1 MLTKIKTSFLNINHK
16 LFISLLV
23 MGLVPTI
30 YTTLRVFWLGNLPG
44 DWSYSIAGQL
54 SWINLIYEVINEAI
68 ILPLFY
74 FIGKVISDKKDLTNR
89 MKTGLLITFGI
100 YILLSIFIMTCTN
113 PLLKAMATDSSIIDA
128 SATYIRIEA
137 VANVFGILSQFAL
150 VGLVTLGKD
159 RLVYILTG
167 VKLLLCVI
175 LDLFLVSNLACSA
188 NLGVNGIGVSN
199 IIVNFII
206 FGTTLFLLAK
216 NGVNVSNKE
225 KMSFTWAKEFARVG
239 GISGLESFVR
249 NLAYMVMIARMV
261 NVVNE
266 QGTYWVANNF
276 IWGWMLLPIT
286 QLGELIKQETSTNK
300 NAVKNNTL
308 GYFTITTITILA
320 WCILIP
326 AYKPFMT
333 HVLNFSD
340 VDKLFELVMV
350 LFGFYIL
357 YAIQNVFDATF
368 YGLGKTHYMLFESI
382 VTNSIYYGIAFILY
396 ITGVW
401 TPTLIGIALL
411 FGIGNA
417 FDTIVSL
424 GAYWYLLRRHHINI
438 LDAEKDY
445 FFLKIFILKIY
456 LIIIYMVEKK

>member
-1 MLTKIKTSFLNINHK
+1 MLNKIVKSFKNINHK
-16 LFISLLV
+16 LFIALLV

-74 FIGKVISDKKDLTNR
+74 FIGKVLNDKKELTNR
-89 MKTGLLITFGI
+89 MKTGLLITLTI
-100 YILLSIFIMTCTN
+100 YIILSIFIMICIN

-128 SATYIRIEA
+128 SATYIRIET

-150 VGLVTLGKD
+150 VGLITLGRDKQ
-159 RLVYILTG
+159 VYILTG
-167 VKLLLCVI
+167 VKLVLCIV
-175 LDLFLVSNLACSA
+175 LDLFLVSSLACSV
-188 NLGVNGIGVSN
+188 NMGVNGIGISN
-199 IIVNFII
+199 IIVNLII
-206 FGTTLFLLAK
+206 FVATLILLAK
-216 NGVNVSNKE
+216 NGVNVINKE
-225 KMSFTWAKEFARVG
+225 KMNFKWAKDFAKIG
-239 GISGLESFVR
+239 GISGVESFVR
-249 NLAYMVMIARMV
+249 NLAYMVMIVRMV

-300 NAVKNNTL
+300 DAVKNNSL
-308 GYFTITTITILA
+308 GYFAITFLIILA

-326 AYKPFMT
+326 TYKPFMQY
-333 HVLNFSD
+333 VLNYND

-350 LFGFYIL
+350 LFGFYVL
-357 YAIQNVFDATF
+357 YAIQNVCDNTF
-368 YGLGKTHYMLFESI
+368 YGLGKTHYMLFESV

-396 ITGVW
+396 VTGVW
-401 TPTLIGIALL
+401 QPTLIGIALL

-417 FDTIVSL
+417 FDTVVSF
-424 GAYWYLLRRHHINI
+424 GAYIFLLKKYNINI
-438 LDAEKDY
+438 LK
-445 FFLKIFILKIY
+445 
-456 LIIIYMVEKK
+456 V

>member
-1 MLTKIKTSFLNINHK
+1 MLNKVIKSFKNINHK

-54 SWINLIYEVINEAI
+54 SRINLIYEVINEAI

-74 FIGKVISDKKDLTNR
+74 FVGKVLENKKELTNR
-89 MKTGLLITFGI
+89 MKTGLLITLGI
-100 YILLSIFIMTCTN
+100 YIVLSIFIMTCTN
-113 PLLKAMATDSSIIDA
+113 PLLKLMATDPSIIEA

-137 VANVFGILSQFAL
+137 IANVFGILSQFAL

-159 RLVYILTG
+159 KLVYVLTG
-167 VKLLLCVI
+167 VKLILCVV
-175 LDLFLVSNLACSA
+175 LDLFLVSSLSCSA
-188 NLGVNGIGVSN
+188 NLGVNGIGISN
-199 IIVNFII
+199 IIVNVLM
-206 FGTTLFLLAK
+206 FGTTLVLLAK
-216 NGVNVSNKE
+216 NGVNVINKE
-225 KMSFTWAKEFARVG
+225 NMDFKWAKEFAKIG

-286 QLGELIKQETSTNK
+286 QLGELIKQEVSTSK
-300 NAVKNNTL
+300 DALKNNSL
-308 GYFTITTITILA
+308 GYFAITGMTVIA
-320 WCILIP
+320 WCVLIP
-326 AYKPFMT
+326 VYKPFMQY
-333 HVLNFSD
+333 VLNYSD

-357 YAIQNVFDATF
+357 YAIQNVFDNTF
-368 YGLGKTHYMLFESI
+368 YGLGKTHCMLFESV
-382 VTNSIYYGIAFILY
+382 VTNSIYYGTAFILY
-396 ITGVW
+396 VTGIW
-401 TPTLIGIALL
+401 QPTLIGIALL

-417 FDTIVSL
+417 FDSVVSL
-424 GAYWYLLRRHHINI
+424 GTYWFLLKKHKINI
-438 LDAEKDY
+438 LD
-445 FFLKIFILKIY
+445 
-456 LIIIYMVEKK
+456 VEEERITE

>member
-1 MLTKIKTSFLNINHK
+1 MINKIITSFKNINHK

-74 FIGKVISDKKDLTNR
+74 FVGKVLSDKKELTNR
-89 MKTGLLITFGI
+89 MKTGLLITLGI
-100 YILLSIFIMTCTN
+100 YIILSIFIMTCTN
-113 PLLKAMATDSSIIDA
+113 PLLKDMATDPSIIDA

-137 VANVFGILSQFAL
+137 IANVFGILSQFAL

-159 RLVYILTG
+159 KLVYILIV
-167 VKLLLCVI
+167 VKLVLCVL
-175 LDLFLVSNLACSA
+175 LDLFLVSSLSCSA
-188 NLGVNGIGVSN
+188 NMGVNGIGVTN

-206 FGTTLFLLAK
+206 FGTTLFLLVK
-216 NGVNVSNKE
+216 NEVNVFNKE
-225 KMSFTWAKEFARVG
+225 KMDFKWMKEFVRIG

-249 NLAYMVMIARMV
+249 NLAYMVMVARMV

-276 IWGWMLLPIT
+276 IWGWLLLPIT

-308 GYFTITTITILA
+308 GYITITVISVLV

-326 AYKPFMT
+326 LYKPFMT
-333 HVLNFSD
+333 QVLNFSD

-357 YAIQNVFDATF
+357 YAVQNICDATF

-396 ITGVW
+396 VTGVW
-401 TPTLIGIALL
+401 HPTLIGIALL

-424 GAYWYLLRRHHINI
+424 GAYWFLLRRNKIKI
-438 LDAEKDY
+438 LE
-445 FFLKIFILKIY
+445 
-456 LIIIYMVEKK
+456 VEVNQ

>member
-1 MLTKIKTSFLNINHK
+1 MLSKIKTSFLNINHK

-30 YTTLRVFWLGNLPG
+30 YSTLRVFWLGNLPG
-44 DWSYSIAGQL
+44 EWSYSIAGQL

-89 MKTGLLITFGI
+89 MKTGLLITLGI
-100 YILLSIFIMTCTN
+100 YILLSILIMTCTD
-113 PLLKAMATDSSIIDA
+113 PLLKAMATDQSIIDA

-137 VANVFGILSQFAL
+137 VANIFGILSQFAL

-167 VKLLLCVI
+167 VKLLLCVV
-175 LDLFLVSNLACSA
+175 LDLFLVSTLACSA
-188 NLGVNGIGVSN
+188 NLGVNGIGVTN

-206 FGTTLFLLAK
+206 FATTLLLLAR
-216 NGVNVSNKE
+216 NGVNVFNKE
-225 KMSFTWAKEFARVG
+225 KMSFTWAKEFAKVG
-239 GISGLESFVR
+239 GISELESFFR

-300 NAVKNNTL
+300 DAVKNNTI
-308 GYFTITTITILA
+308 GYFVITTITILA

-326 AYKPFMT
+326 AYKPFMQY
-333 HVLNFSD
+333 VLNFGE
-340 VDKLFELVMV
+340 VEKLFELVMV
-350 LFGFYIL
+350 LFGFYVL

-396 ITGVW
+396 VTGVW
-401 TPTLIGIALL
+401 QPTLIGIALL

-417 FDTIVSL
+417 FDTAVSL
-424 GAYWYLLRRHHINI
+424 AAYWFLLRKNGINI
-438 LDAEKDY
+438 LN
-445 FFLKIFILKIY
+445 
-456 LIIIYMVEKK
+456 VECKEESIQQ

>member
-1 MLTKIKTSFLNINHK
+1 MLSKIKTSFLNINHK

-89 MKTGLLITFGI
+89 MKTGLLITLGI
-100 YILLSIFIMTCTN
+100 YILLSIFIMTCAN
-113 PLLKAMATDSSIIDA
+113 PLLKAMATDPSIIDA

-137 VANVFGILSQFAL
+137 IANIFGILSQFAL

-167 VKLLLCVI
+167 VKLLLCVV

-188 NLGVNGIGVSN
+188 NLGVNGIGVTN

-206 FGTTLFLLAK
+206 FATTLFLLAK
-216 NGVNVSNKE
+216 NGVNVFNKE

-276 IWGWMLLPIT
+276 IWGWMLLPII

-300 NAVKNNTL
+300 DAVKNNTI
-308 GYFTITTITILA
+308 GYFVITMITILA
-320 WCILIP
+320 WCVLIP
-326 AYKPFMT
+326 AYKPFMEY
-333 HVLNFSD
+333 VLNFGE

-350 LFGFYIL
+350 LFGFYVL
-357 YAIQNVFDATF
+357 YALQNVFDATF

-396 ITGVW
+396 VTGVW
-401 TPTLIGIALL
+401 QPTLIGIALL

-424 GAYWYLLRRHHINI
+424 GAYWFLLRRHHINI
-438 LDAEKDY
+438 LD
-445 FFLKIFILKIY
+445 
-456 LIIIYMVEKK
+456 VEVSRNDVQE

>member
-1 MLTKIKTSFLNINHK
+1 MLNKIIQSFKNINHK

-54 SWINLIYEVINEAI
+54 SWVNLIYEVINEAI

-74 FIGKVISDKKDLTNR
+74 FIGKVLEDRRDLTNR
-89 MKTGLLITFGI
+89 MKTGLLITLGI
-100 YILLSIFIMTCTN
+100 YILLSIVIMTCTN
-113 PLLKAMATDSSIIDA
+113 PLLNLMATDPSIIDA

-137 VANVFGILSQFAL
+137 VANIFGILSQFAL

-159 RLVYILTG
+159 KLVYILTG
-167 VKLLLCVI
+167 VKLVLCVVF
-175 LDLFLVSNLACSA
+175 DLFLVSNLTCSA
-188 NLGVNGIGVSN
+188 NLGVNGIGISN
-199 IIVNFII
+199 IIVNAIL

-216 NGVNVSNKE
+216 NNVNVFNKE
-225 KMSFTWAKEFARVG
+225 KMDFKWAKEFAKIG
-239 GISGLESFVR
+239 GISGAESFVR

-276 IWGWMLLPIT
+276 IWGWMLLPVT

-308 GYFTITTITILA
+308 GYFTITAITIIA

-326 AYKPFMT
+326 AYKPFMQY
-333 HVLNFSD
+333 VLNFSD
-340 VDKLFELVMV
+340 VDKLFVLVMV
-350 LFGFYIL
+350 LFGFYVL

-368 YGLGKTHYMLFESI
+368 YGLGKTNYMLFESI

-401 TPTLIGIALL
+401 QPTLIGIALL

-424 GAYWYLLRRHHINI
+424 GAYWFLLRRNHINI
-438 LDAEKDY
+438 LD
-445 FFLKIFILKIY
+445 
-456 LIIIYMVEKK
+456 VEVPNDGVQE

>member
-1 MLTKIKTSFLNINHK
+1 MVNKIINSFKNINHK

-30 YTTLRVFWLGNLPG
+30 YTTLRVFWLGNLTG

-54 SWINLIYEVINEAI
+54 SWVNLIYEVINEAI

-74 FIGKVISDKKDLTNR
+74 FVGKVLDDKKELTNR
-89 MKTGLLITFGI
+89 MKTGLLITLGI
-100 YILLSIFIMTCTN
+100 YILLSIVIMTCTN
-113 PLLKAMATDSSIIDA
+113 PLLRLMATDPSIIEA

-137 VANVFGILSQFAL
+137 IANVFGILSQFAL

-159 RLVYILTG
+159 KYVYILTG
-167 VKLLLCVI
+167 VKLVLCVV
-175 LDLFLVSNLACSA
+175 LDLFLVSSLSCSA
-188 NLGVNGIGVSN
+188 NLGVNGIGITN
-199 IIVNFII
+199 IIVNALI

-216 NGVNVSNKE
+216 NEVNVFNKE
-225 KMSFTWAKEFARVG
+225 KMDFKWAKEFAKVG
-239 GISGLESFVR
+239 GISGAESFVR

-276 IWGWMLLPIT
+276 IWGWLLLPIT

-300 NAVKNNTL
+300 DAAKNNTL
-308 GYFTITTITILA
+308 GYFAITGIAIVV
-320 WCILIP
+320 WCIFIP
-326 AYKPFMT
+326 LYKPFMQY
-333 HVLNFSD
+333 VLNYSD
-340 VDKLFELVMV
+340 IEKLFELVMV
-350 LFGFYIL
+350 LFGFYVL

-396 ITGVW
+396 VTGVW
-401 TPTLIGIALL
+401 EPSLIGIALL

-417 FDTIVSL
+417 FDTVVSL
-424 GAYWYLLRRHHINI
+424 GAYWFLLKKNKINI
-438 LDAEKDY
+438 LDVENNLD
-445 FFLKIFILKIY
+445 
-456 LIIIYMVEKK
+456 LIR

>member
-1 MLTKIKTSFLNINHK
+1 MFNKIKTSFKNINHK
-16 LFISLLV
+16 LFIALLV

-54 SWINLIYEVINEAI
+54 SWINLIYEIINEAI

-74 FIGKVISDKKDLTNR
+74 FVGKVLSDKKELTNR
-89 MKTGLLITFGI
+89 IKTGLLLTLGI
-100 YILLSIFIMTCTN
+100 YFLLSIFIIIFAN
-113 PLLKAMATDSSIIDA
+113 PLLKAMAADPSIIDA

-137 VANVFGILSQFAL
+137 IANIFGILFQFSL

-159 RLVYILTG
+159 KLVYILTG
-167 VKLLLCVI
+167 VKLFLCVV
-175 LDLFLVSNLACSA
+175 LDLFLVSSLSISA
-188 NLGVNGIGVSN
+188 NLGVNGIGVTN
-199 IIVNFII
+199 IIVNAFLFI
-206 FGTTLFLLAK
+206 TTLLLLAK
-216 NGVNVSNKE
+216 NGASVFNKE
-225 KMSFTWAKEFARVG
+225 KLNFKWAKEFAKVG
-239 GISGLESFVR
+239 GISGVESFVR
-249 NLAYMVMIARMV
+249 NLAYMVMISRMV

-276 IWGWMLLPIT
+276 IWGWMLLPIL

-308 GYFTITTITILA
+308 GYFTITTITIIV

-326 AYKPFMT
+326 IYKPFMQY
-333 HVLNFSD
+333 VLNFSD

-350 LFGFYIL
+350 LFGFYVL

-382 VTNSIYYGIAFILY
+382 ITNSIYYGIAFILY
-396 ITGVW
+396 VTGVW
-401 TPTLIGIALL
+401 QPTLIGIALL

-424 GAYWYLLRRHHINI
+424 GAYWYLLKKHNINI
-438 LDAEKDY
+438 LDVEESKNIAEDNFK
-445 FFLKIFILKIY
+445 L
-456 LIIIYMVEKK
+456 

>member
-1 MLTKIKTSFLNINHK
+1 MHKFITSFKNINHK
-16 LFISLLV
+16 LFIALLV

-30 YTTLRVFWLGNLPG
+30 YTTLRVFWMGNMPG

-74 FIGKVISDKKDLTNR
+74 FVGKVLSDKKELTNR
-89 MKTGLLITFGI
+89 MKTGLLITLGI
-100 YILLSIFIMTCTN
+100 YIVLSIFIMTCTN
-113 PLLKAMATDSSIIDA
+113 PLLKAMATDPSIIEA

-150 VGLVTLGKD
+150 VGLITLGKD
-159 RLVYILTG
+159 KLVYILTG
-167 VKLLLCVI
+167 VKLLLC
-175 LDLFLVSNLACSA
+175 LLFDTFLVSTLACSA
-188 NLGVNGIGVSN
+188 NLGVNGIGISN
-199 IIVNFII
+199 IIVNTLIFIA
-206 FGTTLFLLAK
+206 TLFLLAK
-216 NGVNVSNKE
+216 NGVNVFNEE
-225 KMSFTWAKEFARVG
+225 KMDFTWAKEFAKIG

-326 AYKPFMT
+326 LYKPFMT

-340 VDKLFELVMV
+340 VDKLFALVMI

-396 ITGVW
+396 VTKVW
-401 TPTLIGIALL
+401 TPTLEGIALL

-417 FDTIVSL
+417 FDTVVSL
-424 GAYWYLLRRHHINI
+424 GAYWYLLRKHNINI
-438 LDAEKDY
+438 LDIEDEKNE
-445 FFLKIFILKIY
+445 LVI
-456 LIIIYMVEKK
+456 E

>member
-1 MLTKIKTSFLNINHK
+1 MLNKIVKSFKNINHK

-74 FIGKVISDKKDLTNR
+74 FVGKVLEDKKELTNR
-89 MKTGLLITFGI
+89 IKTGLLLTLGI
-100 YILLSIFIMTCTN
+100 YIVLSIFIMTCTN
-113 PLLKAMATDSSIIDA
+113 PLLKAMATDPSIIDA

-137 VANVFGILSQFAL
+137 IANVFGILSQFAL

-159 RLVYILTG
+159 KLVYILTG
-167 VKLLLCVI
+167 VKLVLCVI
-175 LDLFLVSNLACSA
+175 LDLFLVSSLSCSA
-188 NLGVNGIGVSN
+188 NLGVNGIGVTN
-199 IIVNFII
+199 IIVNALI
-206 FGTTLFLLAK
+206 FGATLVLLAK
-216 NGVNVSNKE
+216 NGVNVINKE
-225 KMSFTWAKEFARVG
+225 KMDFKWAKEFVKIG

-300 NAVKNNTL
+300 NAVKNHSL
-308 GYFTITTITILA
+308 GYFAITGITVIA
-320 WCILIP
+320 WCMLIP
-326 AYKPFMT
+326 AYKPFMQY
-333 HVLNFSD
+333 VLNYGD
-340 VDKLFELVMV
+340 IDKLFELVMV
-350 LFGFYIL
+350 LFGFYVL
-357 YAIQNVFDATF
+357 YAIQNVCDNTF
-368 YGLGKTHYMLFESI
+368 YGLGKTHYMLFESV

-401 TPTLIGIALL
+401 QPTLIGIALL

-417 FDTIVSL
+417 FDTLVSV
-424 GAYWYLLRRHHINI
+424 GAYWFLLRKHQINI
-438 LDAEKDY
+438 LDVEEEK
-445 FFLKIFILKIY
+445 
-456 LIIIYMVEKK
+456 MME

>member
-1 MLTKIKTSFLNINHK
+1 MLNKIVKSFKNINHK

-74 FIGKVISDKKDLTNR
+74 FVGKVLEDKNELTNR
-89 MKTGLLITFGI
+89 MKTGLLLTLGI
-100 YILLSIFIMTCTN
+100 YIVLSIFIMTCTN
-113 PLLKAMATDSSIIDA
+113 PLLKVMATDPSIIDA

-137 VANVFGILSQFAL
+137 IANVFGILSQFAL

-159 RLVYILTG
+159 KLVYILTG
-167 VKLLLCVI
+167 IKLVLCVL
-175 LDLFLVSNLACSA
+175 LDLFLVSSLSCSA
-188 NLGVNGIGVSN
+188 NLGVNGIGVTN
-199 IIVNFII
+199 IIVNALI
-206 FGTTLFLLAK
+206 FGATLVLLAK
-216 NGVNVSNKE
+216 NGVNVINKD
-225 KMSFTWAKEFARVG
+225 KMDFKWAKEFVKIG

-300 NAVKNNTL
+300 DAVKNHSL
-308 GYFTITTITILA
+308 GYFTITGITVIA
-320 WCILIP
+320 WCVLIP
-326 AYKPFMT
+326 TYKPFMQY
-333 HVLNFSD
+333 VLNYGD

-350 LFGFYIL
+350 LFGFYVL
-357 YAIQNVFDATF
+357 YAIQNVCDNTF
-368 YGLGKTHYMLFESI
+368 YGLGKTYYMLFESV

-396 ITGVW
+396 VTGVW
-401 TPTLIGIALL
+401 QPTLIGIALL

-417 FDTIVSL
+417 FDTLVSV
-424 GAYWYLLRRHHINI
+424 GAYWFLLRKQQINI
-438 LDAEKDY
+438 LDVEEEK
-445 FFLKIFILKIY
+445 
-456 LIIIYMVEKK
+456 MME